1 MNRHA
6 IAAQWFKTMPE
17 CPHSMAAAF
26 VIVMVSS
33 SSSSS
38 VCGDNVNVVII
49 SQLGLVLFRLICPC
63 RPHPL
68 CFEAP
73 PSSSSL
79 IIIISQTMSSMHQQD
94 RFSPSPHS
102 VAANAPPTGSSS
114 NKSSRAAAKGVRENA
129 VRNSNQFLSPND
141 TEKAKLKV
149 VNGIVSSPENPA
161 TVRRLSQAEDSSNTV
176 SWHKR
181 VVVHRVP
188 RSDASRSM
196 FVSSSQSK
204 EGLSSQCCVIV

>member
-1 MNRHA
+1 MMCPLKMNRHA
-6 IAAQWFKTMPE
+6 IAAQWFRTMPE
-17 CPHSMAAAF
+17 CPQSMAAVF

-38 VCGDNVNVVII
+38 SVCGGNVNIIII

-63 RPHPL
+63 RPHSL

-73 PSSSSL
+73 PSSSL
-79 IIIISQTMSSMHQQD
+79 IIIISQTMSSMH
-94 RFSPSPHS
+94 PHS

-114 NKSSRAAAKGVRENA
+114 NKSS